1 MLTDYTTYNDI
12 RAVLGVSEDDLTDT
26 TLALQIYEDYLTQ
39 ELEDIDITLPDTY
52 TTTAALATPTAAETR
67 FVKACNLFATFSV
80 AKTLTAALPLF
91 AAKQITDGK
100 AQVSRFDNPYK
111 DAIKSINEQYET
123 LKTRLIAALGAIGT
137 TTTAA
142 TVQRYFAVISPSVD
156 PVTGT

>member
-1 MLTDYTTYNDI
+1 
-12 RAVLGVSEDDLTDT
+12 
-26 TLALQIYEDYLTQ
+26 LQTYEDYLTQ
-39 ELEDIDITLPDTY
+39 ELGGHRHRPARHLC
-52 TTTAALATPTAAETR
+52 TTTCSYLSAPTVSGDPLR
-67 FVKACNLFATFSV
+67 QGVQPVRGTFSV

-123 LKTRLIAALGAIGT
+123 LKARLIAALGAIGT

-142 TVQRYFAVISPSVD
+142 TVRRYMAVVSPSVD
-156 PVTGT
+156 PVTGL